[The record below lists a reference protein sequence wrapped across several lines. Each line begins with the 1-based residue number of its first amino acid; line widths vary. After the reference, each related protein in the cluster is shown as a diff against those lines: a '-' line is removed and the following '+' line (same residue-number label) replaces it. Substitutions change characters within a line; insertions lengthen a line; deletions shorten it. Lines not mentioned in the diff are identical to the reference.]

1 MKAGLTRDDIDTLRS
16 ELRTLRDDLKDIGN
30 EVSHLATRAARTWTR
45 PAPRGLMHRIAHGG
59 LLRRDTGDPWSDLRA
74 RGAHSVDTV
83 RTTIQDY
90 PLAVVLGA
98 FALGW
103 VIAAAM
109 RSRSARE

>member
-30 EVSHLATRAARTWTR
+30 EVGHLATRVARTWTR
-45 PAPRGLMHRIAHGG
+45 PAPRGWMHRIAHAGPF
-59 LLRRDTGDPWSDLRA
+59 RRDTGEPWSDLRA
-74 RGAHSVDTV
+74 RGAHSVDAV
-83 RTTIQDY
+83 RTAVQDY

-103 VIAAAM
+103 MIAAAM
-109 RSRSARE
+109 RSRPTRE